1 MAKNKTEAKLSV
13 TVTIEKNN
21 IANGALA
28 LLRFHRQHRDCKTR
42 LSLISYIATTSKL
55 TETRA
60 VR

>member
-1 MAKNKTEAKLSV
+1 MSV
-13 TVTIEKNN
+13 TVTTEKNN

-28 LLRFHRQHRDCKTR
+28 LLRFHRQHWDCKTR
-42 LSLISYIATTSKL
+42 LSLILYIATTSKL